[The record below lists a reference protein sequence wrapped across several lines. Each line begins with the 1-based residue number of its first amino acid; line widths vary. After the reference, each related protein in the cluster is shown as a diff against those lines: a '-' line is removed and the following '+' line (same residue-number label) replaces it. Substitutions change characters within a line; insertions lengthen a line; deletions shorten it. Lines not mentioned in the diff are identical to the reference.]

1 VRSSRLS
8 DSPVISGLRQSKAAA
23 LGRWLKAYCVAT
35 AAAIVTAAWNGV
47 APRSNQLTCSTSRLA
62 SVAIWKYRASVA
74 RRAARV
80 GSGKLIA
87 VQLTDRARS
96 RVEVGPTPLLR
107 KWRLKG
113 GEAEFDGEMTLVLC
127 HRLRHQ
133 TRQRTERPKGFFT
146 AELIAEARAWVRT

>member
-127 HRLRHQ
+127 
-133 TRQRTERPKGFFT
+133 PS
-146 AELIAEARAWVRT
+146 A